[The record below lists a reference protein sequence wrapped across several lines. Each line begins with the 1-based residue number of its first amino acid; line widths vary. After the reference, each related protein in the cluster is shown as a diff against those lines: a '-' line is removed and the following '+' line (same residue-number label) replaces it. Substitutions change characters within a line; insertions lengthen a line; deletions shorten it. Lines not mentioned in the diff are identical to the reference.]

1 MPACTGSELCIH
13 LWILTS
19 FLTSG
24 TMCFHQICTYDILSP
39 SINILNTH
47 HERSDAEILGPLN
60 GLLFLY
66 SYLFQTDIDLI
77 LELNSLLYGDHW

>member
-1 MPACTGSELCIH
+1 MPACAGFELCIH

-24 TMCFHQICTYDILSP
+24 TKCFHQICTFDILSQL
-39 SINILNTH
+39 INILNT
-47 HERSDAEILGPLN
+47 HERSDAEILGPLKF
-60 GLLFLY
+60 LF